1 MEETISLNKKE
12 QKRLL
17 VLNQVIAGHV
27 TAEGAAE
34 LLDLSERQVWRI
46 LAAYRKEGAAAL
58 VHGNR
63 GRRPVNALEAGLRE
77 RVLELATTKYAG
89 FNHQQLTEKLNDVE
103 KIAVRRVSVRRIL
116 LEGGITTPRKHRPPK
131 HRSRRERYPKE
142 GMLIQVD
149 GSRHDWLEGRGPY
162 LSLLGAIDDATGRVV
177 GALFREQEDAHG
189 YFLLLQHIVL
199 TKGCPLALYRDRHGI
214 FEPLSK
220 QGLSLEEQLA
230 GRREPT
236 QFGRLLEELEIT
248 SIGARSPQ
256 AKGRIER
263 LWGTFQDRLVAEL
276 RLAQVESLEEANL
289 FLPGFLADFNRRFAV
304 PAAQTGSAYRP
315 LPADFEPEAVFCF
328 KYQRVVAADNTVK
341 LGEHRLQ
348 LLRDRERES
357 YARAHVEVQERLDG
371 SLAIY
376 YRGRQVGS
384 KPAPAEAPVLRA
396 RKGRRVG
403 TQTEG
408 SLVSCKGAAAPDH
421 PEAAPL
427 VGQAAKAGWGAEG
440 APSQPATAHRRPAP
454 NHPWYRPLKQGSRP
468 QGQRACGSE
477 E

>member
-1 MEETISLNKKE
+1 MGETISLNKKE
-12 QKRLL
+12 QKRVL
-17 VLNQVIAGHV
+17 VLNQVIAGQT
-27 TAEGAAE
+27 TAEAAAE
-34 LLDLSERQVWRI
+34 LLGLSERQVWRI

-63 GRRPVNALEAGLRE
+63 GRKPVNALEAGLRD
-77 RVLELATTKYAG
+77 RVLELAKTKYAG
-89 FNHQQLTEKLNDVE
+89 FNHQHLTEKLKEVE
-103 KIAVRRVSVRRIL
+103 EIAIGRASVRRIL
-116 LEGGITTPRKHRPPK
+116 VEGGMVSPRRRRPPK

-142 GMLIQVD
+142 GMLLQVD

-162 LSLLGAIDDATGRVV
+162 LSLLGAIDDATGQVV
-177 GALFREQEDAHG
+177 SALFREQEDAQG
-189 YFLLLQHIVL
+189 YFLLLQQIVL

-220 QGLSLEEQLA
+220 GPLSLEEQLA

-248 SIGARSPQ
+248 SIVARSPQ

-276 RLAQVESLEEANL
+276 RLARVDSPAQANR
-289 FLPGFLADFNRRFAV
+289 FLPGFLAEFNRRFAV
-304 PAAQTGSAYRP
+304 PAAESGSAYRP
-315 LPADFEPEAVFCF
+315 LPADFEPATVFCF

-348 LLRDRERES
+348 LLPGRERES

-371 SLAIY
+371 SLAVY
-376 YRGRQVGS
+376 YQGRQVGS

-396 RKGRRVG
+396 RHGRRGGHQEASRVLPDKEEAPPLREEGAPAVG
-403 TQTEG
+403 N
-408 SLVSCKGAAAPDH
+408 
-421 PEAAPL
+421 
-427 VGQAAKAGWGAEG
+427 AKAGRA
-440 APSQPATAHRRPAP
+440 AAAAQSQPATVHRRPAAS
-454 NHPWYRPLKQGSRP
+454 HPWYRPLKQGSR
-468 QGQRACGSE
+468 
-477 E
+477 